1 MKQTSETG
9 RARPGR
15 GLPWALLAAGVILV
29 TLIGYLL
36 YVNFRNHS
44 ALVASSLGTYRID
57 VERQQAML
65 GYFFTERKYDIR
77 ALAASQE
84 VIAYHTNRGMG
95 MSEPYGLKLNI
106 YLFQLLLERMLA
118 EKVIDKDP
126 VYRRIAL
133 EDAGGTPLVQ
143 AGADPGDAAV
153 RHHGCPPA
161 APGEPAFH
169 IADAGGASI
178 LRLSLPV
185 LHKNRAVGRITAD
198 LSLDTLYR
206 HFMGGGAGT
215 DAKGFA
221 LTDPEG
227 VPICPESRQDCAA
240 FARAA
245 PPRPESPVDG
255 HYFSLQEPDGG
266 DPDALMTTHA
276 AIPSCP
282 LQLAAWVRK
291 REIRGAIAPWQIHLF
306 GASFTFVVLAGV
318 GLLIR
323 FSLKNSLLR
332 AQYKASARQ
341 RRLLERKNRQ
351 LREEIRLREAAEKAL
366 EIQKSVRIRSDRL
379 RSLGELAAGIAHELN
394 QPLAGI
400 RGLSEFIRYGIEN
413 RSISEEKVAEMTGR
427 IMAQTDRMAHI
438 IGHVRLFARE
448 AGSKNVSLVDLN
460 AAVGSALSLLSTQFH
475 THGFTILQNLTGEAV
490 VIRANPYSL
499 EEVVINLMNNARH
512 ALESRMQAEGNGFA
526 PVITIR
532 TDREVQ
538 PDGGP
543 GRAVLEIGDNGT
555 GMTPETAGKVF
566 DPFFTTK
573 DPDKGTG
580 LGLSICRAIVESFGG
595 TIGFTTDPGKGTTF
609 RVAFDCASGEAEP
622 SSPPPYPV
630 DVPGRSEPRQQ

>member
-1 MKQTSETG
+1 MKQTPEGG
-9 RARPGR
+9 RTRPGR
-15 GLPWALLAAGVILV
+15 GLPLALLAAGVILAA
-29 TLIGYLL
+29 LIGYLL
-36 YVNFRNHS
+36 YANFRNHS
-44 ALVASSLGTYRID
+44 ALVASSLNAHRLD
-57 VERQQAML
+57 VERQQALL
-65 GYFFTERKYDIR
+65 GYFFTERKYDLR

-84 VIAYHTNRGMG
+84 VIAYHTNRAMG
-95 MSEPYGLKLNI
+95 MSEPYGLRLNI
-106 YLFQLLLERMLA
+106 YLVQVLLERMLA
-118 EKVIDKDP
+118 EKVIHQDP

-133 EDAGGTPLVQ
+133 ADPDGTILVH
-143 AGADPGDAAV
+143 AGADLDEGGI
-153 RHHGCPPA
+153 RHHRCPPA
-161 APGEPAFH
+161 EPGEPAFH
-169 IADAGGASI
+169 IAEAAGAPI
-178 LRLSLPV
+178 LRLSMPV
-185 LHKNRAVGRITAD
+185 LHKNRAAGRITAE

-206 HFMGGGAGT
+206 HFMGGRANT

-221 LTDPEG
+221 LTDPDG
-227 VPICPESRQDCAA
+227 AALCPESVQACAA
-240 FARAA
+240 FAREA
-245 PPRPESPVDG
+245 PARPESPVDG
-255 HYFSLQEPDGG
+255 HYFSVQEPEGG
-266 DPDALMTTHA
+266 GPDALLTTYA
-276 AIPSCP
+276 PIPSCP

-291 REIRGAIAPWQIHLF
+291 REIRGAIAPWQIHLA

-332 AQYKASARQ
+332 AQYRASALQ

-413 RSISEEKVAEMTGR
+413 RSITEEKMTEMTGR

-438 IGHVRLFARE
+438 ISHVRLFARE
-448 AGSKNVSLVDLN
+448 AGSRNVSLIDLN
-460 AAVGSALSLLSTQFH
+460 EAVGSALSLLSTQFH
-475 THGFTILQNLTGEAV
+475 THGFTILRDLTAEAL

-512 ALESRMQAEGNGFA
+512 ALESRMQAEGSGFA

-532 TDREVQ
+532 TEREAAS
-538 PDGGP
+538 PGGL

-555 GMTPETAGKVF
+555 GMTPETAEKVF

-573 DPDKGTG
+573 APDKGTG

-595 TIGFTTDPGKGTTF
+595 TIGFATAPGKGTTF
-609 RVAFDCASGEAEP
+609 RAAFDCAAEEKAP
-622 SSPPPYPV
+622 QPAA
-630 DVPGRSEPRQQ
+630 